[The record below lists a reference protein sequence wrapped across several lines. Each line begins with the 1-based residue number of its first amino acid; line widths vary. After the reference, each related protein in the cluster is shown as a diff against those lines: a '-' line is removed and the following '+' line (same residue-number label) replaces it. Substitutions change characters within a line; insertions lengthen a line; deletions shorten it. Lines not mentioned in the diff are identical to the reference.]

1 MKKTKRIISFILA
14 VLTFVSL
21 NSISFLSYAQGV
33 GTEDNPHLITTAQEL
48 QNINNDVSAH
58 YKLMADIDLSNID
71 FEPIGNANSGT
82 FTGSFD
88 GNGFT
93 IRNLNVFSGKYAGL
107 FGCNEGVI
115 KNITLENIYVYGT
128 RYIGGICG
136 ENTSYGTIENCKVLS
151 GKIESESS
159 FNIIN
164 AGGVCGS
171 NKGLMQGN
179 FSNSCDVNAK
189 NSENSVYAGGIVG
202 YNDSTL
208 TVAITNSY
216 NTGNIS
222 SSSVS
227 YYAYSYSGGIV
238 GYVNSTV
245 TITNSY
251 NTGNISSYS
260 SDSSYSSYS
269 YSGGI
274 VGYTS
279 STVTITNSYNNGNIY
294 SSSDDKT
301 YIGGIVGYINSTA
314 TITNSYNTGNISSS
328 VSYYAYSYSGG
339 IVGYVNSTVTITNSY
354 NTGNISS
361 YSSYSYS
368 GGIVGYVNSTVTITN
383 SYNTGNISS
392 DDYSGGIVGYSDS
405 YSEVTITNS
414 YNTGNISSS
423 IYSGGIVGF
432 VSSSN
437 KVVNLYDTFNLEN
450 TKIVSSTINA
460 LGISISKSQM
470 QSQGTYSNW
479 DFDEIWEINSKINNG
494 FPVLKSFK
502 SPLSINLSNIY
513 DVTGSTIKLTAYK
526 NGSPT
531 TDVTWSVTNGDSFVD
546 KSGNVIV
553 GTDFSTVTAIDKEG
567 NKANCNIYGFTPA
580 SSVSVTNR
588 TINIAEG
595 KTENS
600 SYLEIMGGS
609 GDYFVNYKSSN
620 DSIVTVDSAGYLTPI
635 SAGTST
641 ITATTAGGLVAE
653 QKVTVIDSATSI
665 SLPSTKTVSR
675 GEQIKITA
683 TVKPIPTSSEITWI
697 SSNNDVATVDQE
709 GNVNAMSIGQ
719 TAITA
724 TTDNGYSDTCTVTV
738 NAPVK
743 SMQFERPIINIYKND
758 TDKLNLITDPVDTTD
773 TISYSSSS
781 SSYVSVSSDG
791 TITAKSS
798 EKTVTITATA
808 SSGVK
813 AYCTV
818 NVISQPVPVTSV
830 TLDTNKMTVKSGEI
844 FKLTDTILPS
854 DATNKNVKW
863 SSTDD
868 SIASVNQ
875 DGTVTAH
882 GAGKAIITVEAENG
896 LFDYCEV
903 IVEGSVSENLSEIYI
918 PYVIQENVDYVDVPV
933 KIKNNPGINFA
944 SLNIKYDSNVLEPIT
959 VSNGEVFPFVLGS
972 IEEESS
978 IVKLLFSSE
987 DNLTGNG
994 NLAVIRFKV
1003 LSEQFDN
1010 TQVGIYYLPNG
1021 IKNVNDEAVSFN
1033 LNDGLV
1039 LDIEEHEHD
1048 FGEWVVTKEPTTTEL
1063 GEETRTCSIC
1073 GKTETREIPQIVLD
1087 KDTLT
1092 AAIEEFDNLNSVDYS
1107 TQSYSNLSIVVEE
1120 YRTVLET
1127 AQSQQEIDDA
1137 VTAILEVMYDLVPYL
1152 NLNISAEN
1160 GSYQVQYDS
1169 SISSDSEHSLVF
1181 GTEVTLTATANE
1193 GYKFVGWYD
1202 ETSGVYLSK
1211 DSTFTFKITANTNI
1225 KAVFAQEQSATLTF
1239 TTYSNWVKDEITRT
1253 VEEWNEITSI
1263 EELLPEVPYRYG
1275 YSNGRWVYD
1284 NDEVLAKLRAGENVS
1299 IVAEYDEDDTSLPT
1313 PPTPSG
1319 NIPVLDLY
1327 YKLDADENIG
1337 SFVMTTGIPEN
1348 CQIESVGMA
1357 FYYKNTN
1364 QFNPENFELL
1374 LNNKMLTSTF
1384 DIDESNIYIAN
1395 IERFTSKN
1403 NWAVRGY
1410 ITYYDADGNLK
1421 TVYSNQINIVG
1432 REQV

>member
-1 MKKTKRIISFILA
+1 MKKTKRILSFVLA
-14 VLTFVSL
+14 VLMFVSL
-21 NSISFLSYAQGV
+21 NSISFISYAEET
-33 GTEDNPHLITTAQEL
+33 GTEENPYLITTAQQL
-48 QNINNDVSAH
+48 QDINNDVSSH
-58 YKLMADIDLSNID
+58 YKLMADIDLQNIE
-71 FEPIGNANSGT
+71 FTPIGNADSGA
-82 FTGSFD
+82 FSGVFD

-93 IRNLNVFSGKYAGL
+93 ISNLNVISGKYAGL

-115 KNITLENIYVYGT
+115 KNVTLENIYVYGT
-128 RYIGGICG
+128 RYIGGVCG

-151 GKIESESS
+151 GNIESDSGLNDINS
-159 FNIIN
+159 GGICGVNIGIFE
-164 AGGVCGS
+164 GE
-171 NKGLMQGN
+171 
-179 FSNSCDVNAK
+179 FSNGADVLVTGDSSNVFK
-189 NSENSVYAGGIVG
+189 AGGIIGWNKVNIKLVAFNNGNINNNYDFTMQSFSGGLIG
-202 YNDSTL
+202 YSSAFV
-208 TVAITNSY
+208 TVSNSY
-216 NTGNIS
+216 NTGSVNCDNNNYTSGSGGLLGYGSANIS
-222 SSSVS
+222 ESFNSGCITGRNAGGLIGKCAKGTTTEIYNCYNSGNICNDGIRSSRLGGLAGYLEADYPDYETYFYVINCYSIGNIYINNSDDYGVWSNRILGYSDNGGYYSSTNTYGCSS
-227 YYAYSYSGGIV
+227 YYLTHIGNEGDMNVNYLLTENDMKKAESYSGWDFANVWEI
-238 GYVNSTV
+238 
-245 TITNSY
+245 
-251 NTGNISSYS
+251 
-260 SDSSYSSYS
+260 DSS
-269 YSGGI
+269 
-274 VGYTS
+274 V
-279 STVTITNSYNNGNIY
+279 NNGY
-294 SSSDDKT
+294 P
-301 YIGGIVGYINSTA
+301 
-314 TITNSYNTGNISSS
+314 
-328 VSYYAYSYSGG
+328 
-339 IVGYVNSTVTITNSY
+339 
-354 NTGNISS
+354 
-361 YSSYSYS
+361 
-368 GGIVGYVNSTVTITN
+368 
-383 SYNTGNISS
+383 
-392 DDYSGGIVGYSDS
+392 
-405 YSEVTITNS
+405 
-414 YNTGNISSS
+414 
-423 IYSGGIVGF
+423 F
-432 VSSSN
+432 
-437 KVVNLYDTFNLEN
+437 
-450 TKIVSSTINA
+450 
-460 LGISISKSQM
+460 
-470 QSQGTYSNW
+470 
-479 DFDEIWEINSKINNG
+479 
-494 FPVLKSFK
+494 LKN
-502 SPLSINLSNIY
+502 INLGFQLNESNTC
-513 DVTGSTIKLTAYK
+513 VKSGENFNLTAYM
-526 NGSPT
+526 NGILCSN
-531 TDVTWSVTNGDSFVD
+531 VTWSISY
-546 KSGNVIV
+546 GNSIVNSQGVITP
-553 GTDFSTVTAIDKEG
+553 GKGISTIIAIDKEG

-588 TINIAEG
+588 TINISEG
-595 KTENS
+595 KTANS
-600 SYLEIMGGS
+600 SYLKLMGGS
-609 GDYFVNYKSSN
+609 GDYFVNYNSSN
-620 DSIVTVDSAGYLTPI
+620 DSVVTVDSSGYLTPV
-635 SAGTST
+635 SVGTAT

-653 QKVTVIDSATSI
+653 QKVTVLDSATSI
-665 SLPSTKTVSR
+665 SLPSTKTVPR

-683 TVKPIPTSSEITWI
+683 TVNPIPTSSEITWA

-709 GNVNAMSIGQ
+709 GYVTGVSIGQ
-719 TAITA
+719 AVITA

-738 NAPVK
+738 NAPVN
-743 SMQFERPIINIYKND
+743 SMQFEKPSVTIYKND
-758 TDKLNLITDPVDTTD
+758 TDKLKLITDPVDTTD

-830 TLDTNKMTVKSGEI
+830 TIDTNKKAVKSGEI

-863 SSTDD
+863 SSTDN

-903 IVEGSVSENLSEIYI
+903 FVEGSIGENLSEIYI
-918 PYVIQENVDYVDVPV
+918 PYVVQENIDYVDVPV

-944 SLNIKYDSNVLEPIT
+944 SLNIKYDPNVLEPIT

-987 DNLTGNG
+987 DNLTANG

-1010 TQVGIYYLPNG
+1010 TQVSIYYFPNG
-1021 IKNVNDEAVSFN
+1021 IKNISDEAVSFN

-1048 FGEWVVTKEPTTTEL
+1048 FGAWVVTKEPTTTES

-1087 KDTLT
+1087 TDTLT
-1092 AAIEEFDNLNSVDYS
+1092 AAIEEFDNLNPVDYS
-1107 TQSYSNLSIVVEE
+1107 TQSYNNLSNVVEE
-1120 YRTVLET
+1120 YRGVLET

-1137 VTAILEVMYDLVPYL
+1137 VTAILEAMYDLVPYL
-1152 NLNISAEN
+1152 NLNIYAEN
-1160 GSYQVQYDS
+1160 GSYEVQYDS
-1169 SISSDSEHSLVF
+1169 TISSDNEHSLVF
-1181 GTEVTLTATANE
+1181 GTEVTLTASAND

-1211 DSTFTFKITANTNI
+1211 ESTYTFSLTANMDI
-1225 KAVFAQEQSATLTF
+1225 KVAFVEEQSATLTF
-1239 TTYSNWVKDEITRT
+1239 TTYSNWVKDEITKT
-1253 VEEWNEITSI
+1253 VDEWNEITSI
-1263 EELLPEVPYRYG
+1263 EDILPEVPYRYG
-1275 YSNGRWVYD
+1275 YNNGRWLYD
-1284 NDEVLAKLRAGENVS
+1284 NEDVLSKLRTGENVS
-1299 IVAEYDEDDTSLPT
+1299 IVAEYDADDTSLPT

-1337 SFVMTTGIPEN
+1337 SFVMATGIPEN

-1357 FYYKNTN
+1357 FYYKNAN

-1384 DIDESNIYIAN
+1384 ELDNSNIYIAN
-1395 IERFTSKN
+1395 IDRFTSKN